1 MDKKVKAVLILVCAV
16 IFCCFAGCSSDP
28 DITEAS
34 SEDNSGKTSVQ
45 PEYDTFEVGYKTL
58 RNNIRLDGVLRQGN
72 KHQLYF
78 NVSGCEVSRVHVQI
92 EDYVENG
99 DILAELDT
107 TELEK
112 MLELKKML
120 RRKVLLKMEE
130 LKVKADI
137 DGLYDEYSAE
147 LVSLELETIDG
158 EISEI
163 QKKISDCVLVSPVSG
178 SVSSIDVVDGD
189 ISQLYRPVIEI
200 TVGNSMYFIADP
212 VTITDAYDPNAVNS
226 LVNPA
231 GIEKGMQGVLRYDA
245 GNGDMKEIICKVQ
258 SIRFPLIE
266 ASRSGD
272 EGIYKYRRQ
281 GKYDMFS
288 QISVQAE
295 PDENAYLD
303 LPDNTKA
310 ILFLDTGIEKRALA
324 VPADSVYQ
332 AFNERNVN
340 VLERVK
346 VTERVVVTGILDEEN
361 NLVEILEGLSEGEL
375 VVLDP

>member
-58 RNNIRLDGVLRQGN
+58 KNSIRLDGVLRQGN
-72 KHQLYF
+72 THQLCF
-78 NVSGCEVSRVHVQI
+78 NISGCEVSRVHVQI
-92 EDYVENG
+92 EDYVEKG
-99 DILAELDT
+99 DILVELDT

-112 MLELKKML
+112 KLELKKML

-130 LKVKADI
+130 LKVKAEI

-147 LVSLELETIDG
+147 MISLELESIDG

-163 QKKISDCVLVSPVSG
+163 QKKISDCVLISPVSG
-178 SVSSIDVVDGD
+178 AISSIDVADGD
-189 ISQLYRPVIEI
+189 ITQLYRPVIEI
-200 TVGNSMYFIADP
+200 TVGNSMYFIAEP
-212 VTITDAYDPNAVNS
+212 VAITGSYDPNAVNS
-226 LVNPA
+226 LANPA
-231 GIEKGMQGVLRYDA
+231 GLEKGMQGLLRYDA

-266 ASRSGD
+266 ASRREG
-272 EGIYKYRRQ
+272 EGIYEYRRQ
-281 GKYDMFS
+281 GKYDMLS

-295 PDENAYLD
+295 PEGNAYLD

-324 VPADSVYQ
+324 VPADSVFQ
-332 AFNERNVN
+332 AFNEQNVH

-346 VTERVVVTGILDEEN
+346 VTERVVTTGILDEKN

-375 VVLDP
+375 IVLDP